1 MSVPG
6 HCWKNVPRS
15 PSSIMWQEMCVL
27 GNSRSQTVLLHRFWS
42 GLTFYIWHREGR
54 VQSKRQSY
62 LARYKN
68 KHVSYQER
76 QRQPGPWD
84 SCFLATKLLYRRH
97 FQYVCV
103 EWPSHCVQLVN
114 HVHGCRPR
122 RQVVF
127 AQLWEV
133 RSGSQQR
140 KQHCLVLSPQSRS
153 ILARPVC
160 RALEVCL
167 SRLCISWLCLPQ
179 QVSVN

>member
-6 HCWKNVPRS
+6 HCWKPVFNYVARNVCIRKQQKPNCLAS
-15 PSSIMWQEMCVL
+15 QVL
-27 GNSRSQTVLLHRFWS
+27 EWIDI
-42 GLTFYIWHREGR
+42 FYIWHREGR

-62 LARYKN
+62 LARYRN

-84 SCFLATKLLYRRH
+84 SYFLATKLLYRRH

-114 HVHGCRPR
+114 HVHGCMPR

-140 KQHCLVLSPQSRS
+140 KQHCLVLSPQSHS